1 LDFLI
6 MKRFIIFL
14 LFAVNL
20 KAQSTSVKIL
30 DSISFNPIPFATV
43 YFSNSSGV
51 ISDENGDFEL
61 IKNEL
66 NDEDSLFISSM
77 GYKKVSYSLNRF
89 NDSIIFLSPKPI
101 ELNNVII
108 TNRKL
113 SSQEIIEKIKAAI
126 TQNYQTDLSENKI
139 FYRKEY
145 NSTIE
150 KFEINKFKSSIDNVN
165 DLLIDSLLLNLPSEN
180 KSATEVLSYYYGNLE
195 EDNQKINLI
204 KSRET
209 YKKDNE
215 ILESLNS
222 KLEESLKKSLKSNS
236 YFKIRSGLLPFSGDL
251 EFDGLWD
258 IDSTNQA
265 ALKKANDDEIKRKEN
280 FANSIKGRVSNI
292 YSNLFYNDGTDL
304 DFILK
309 SNRYEFSNPELNYLG
324 NQLVYVMTF
333 RPKGSKDYKGTLHI
347 NSDDFAIVRIDFKNI
362 KSLFKLKLL
371 GFSSDNYLVEGRMV
385 FSKLD
390 KKKYSL
396 TYFQVSSGSKAGI
409 DRPFKIIEKNKF
421 VKGRRKQNQISF
433 NLDFIV
439 NSLNKVEL
447 RVFQSKP
454 IDLNLYENLK
464 EENKILPEYVDEF
477 KTNFWE
483 EF

>member
-1 LDFLI
+1 

-292 YSNLFYNDGTDL
+292 YSNLFYNDATDL

-454 IDLNLYENLK
+454 IDLNLYDNIK

>member
-1 LDFLI
+1 

-347 NSDDFAIVRIDFKNI
+347 NSDDFAIVRIDFKNV

-464 EENKILPEYVDEF
+464 EDNKILPEYVDEF
-477 KTNFWE
+477 KTNFWK

>member
-1 LDFLI
+1 

-30 DSISFNPIPFATV
+30 DSISFAPIPFATV
-43 YFSNSSGV
+43 SFSNSSGI

-113 SSQEIIEKIKAAI
+113 TSQEIIEKIKAAI

-292 YSNLFYNDGTDL
+292 YSNLFYNDATDL

-324 NQLVYVMTF
+324 NQLVYVITF

-347 NSDDFAIVRIDFKNI
+347 NSDDFAIVRIDFKNV

-447 RVFQSKP
+447 RVFQSKS
-454 IDLNLYENLK
+454 IDLNLYDNLK

>member
-1 LDFLI
+1 

-20 KAQSTSVKIL
+20 KAQSISVKIL

-43 YFSNSSGV
+43 YFSNSSGI

-180 KSATEVLSYYYGNLE
+180 KSVTEVLSNYYGNLE

-209 YKKDNE
+209 YKKENE

-265 ALKKANDDEIKRKEN
+265 ALKKANDNEIKRKEN

-292 YSNLFYNDGTDL
+292 YSNLFYNDATDL

-324 NQLVYVMTF
+324 NQLVYVITF

-347 NSDDFAIVRIDFKNI
+347 NSDDFAIVRIDFKNV

-447 RVFQSKP
+447 RVFQSKS

>member
-1 LDFLI
+1 

-347 NSDDFAIVRIDFKNI
+347 NSDDFAIVRIDFKNV

>member
-1 LDFLI
+1 

-30 DSISFNPIPFATV
+30 DSISFAPIPFATV
-43 YFSNSSGV
+43 SFSNSSGI

-209 YKKDNE
+209 YKKENE

-292 YSNLFYNDGTDL
+292 YSNLFYNDATDL

-347 NSDDFAIVRIDFKNI
+347 NSDDFAIVRIDFKNV

-371 GFSSDNYLVEGRMV
+371 GFSSDNYLIEGRMV

-447 RVFQSKP
+447 RVFQSKS
-454 IDLNLYENLK
+454 IDLNLYDNLK

>member
-1 LDFLI
+1 

-20 KAQSTSVKIL
+20 KAQSISVKIL
-30 DSISFNPIPFATV
+30 DSISFAPIPFATV
-43 YFSNSSGV
+43 SFSNSSGI

-180 KSATEVLSYYYGNLE
+180 KSVTEVLSNYYGNLE

-265 ALKKANDDEIKRKEN
+265 ALKKANDNEIKRKEN

-292 YSNLFYNDGTDL
+292 YSNLFYNDATDL

-324 NQLVYVMTF
+324 NQLVYVITF

-347 NSDDFAIVRIDFKNI
+347 NSDDFAIIRIDFKNV

-371 GFSSDNYLVEGRMV
+371 GFSSDNYLIEGRMV

-447 RVFQSKP
+447 RVFQSKS

>member
-1 LDFLI
+1 

-20 KAQSTSVKIL
+20 KAQSISVKIL

-113 SSQEIIEKIKAAI
+113 TSQEIIEKIKAAI

-180 KSATEVLSYYYGNLE
+180 KSVTEVLSNYYGNLE

-265 ALKKANDDEIKRKEN
+265 ALKKANDNEIKRKEN

-292 YSNLFYNDGTDL
+292 YSNLFYNDATDL

-324 NQLVYVMTF
+324 NQLVYVITF

-347 NSDDFAIVRIDFKNI
+347 NSDDFAIIRIDFKNV

-371 GFSSDNYLVEGRMV
+371 GFSSDNYLIEGRMV

-447 RVFQSKP
+447 RVFQSKS
-454 IDLNLYENLK
+454 IDLNLYDNLK

>member
-1 LDFLI
+1 

-30 DSISFNPIPFATV
+30 DSISFAPIPFATV
-43 YFSNSSGV
+43 SFSNSSGI

-209 YKKDNE
+209 YKKENE

-265 ALKKANDDEIKRKEN
+265 ALKKANDNEIKRKEN

-292 YSNLFYNDGTDL
+292 YSNLFYNDATDL

-324 NQLVYVMTF
+324 NQLVYVITF

-347 NSDDFAIVRIDFKNI
+347 NSDDFAIVRIDFKNV

-371 GFSSDNYLVEGRMV
+371 GFSSDNYLIEGRMV

-447 RVFQSKP
+447 RVFQSKS
-454 IDLNLYENLK
+454 IDLNLYDNLK

>member
-1 LDFLI
+1 
-6 MKRFIIFL
+6 MKKSILLL
-14 LFAVNL
+14 LFFINL
-20 KAQSTSVKIL
+20 NAQSVTVKVL
-30 DSISFNPIPFATV
+30 DSLSFSPIPFATV
-43 YFSNSSGV
+43 YFSNSSGI

-66 NDEDSLFISSM
+66 TDEDSLFISSM
-77 GYKKVSYSLNRF
+77 GYNKISFSLNQF
-89 NDSIIFLSPKPI
+89 KDSIVFLSPKPI
-101 ELNNVII
+101 ELNNVIL
-108 TNRKL
+108 TNRDL
-113 SSQEIIEKIKAAI
+113 SSEEIIEKVKAGL

-145 NSTIE
+145 KSLID
-150 KFEINKFKSSIDNVN
+150 KFEINKFKSSIDSVD
-165 DLLIDSLLLNLPSEN
+165 DLLIDSLLQNLPKEN
-180 KSATEVLSYYYGNLE
+180 SSATEVLSYYYGNLE
-195 EDNQKINLI
+195 EENQKINLI

-209 YKKDNE
+209 YKKDDE

-258 IDSTNQA
+258 IDSTNQE
-265 ALKKANDDEIKRKEN
+265 ALKKAKDAEIKRKEN
-280 FANSIKGRVSNI
+280 FANSIKGRISNI
-292 YSNLFYNDGTDL
+292 YSNLFYNDATDL

-309 SNRYEFSNPELNYLG
+309 SNRYELSSPELTYLG
-324 NQLVYVMTF
+324 NQLVYVITF
-333 RPKGSKDYKGTLHI
+333 QPKGSKDYKGTLHI
-347 NSDDFAIVRIDFKNI
+347 NSDDFAVVRIDFKNV
-362 KSLFKLKLL
+362 KSLFKVKLL
-371 GFSSDNYLVEGRMV
+371 GISSDNYLVEGRMV
-385 FSKLD
+385 FSKLNNE
-390 KKKYSL
+390 KYSL

-433 NLDFIV
+433 NLDLIV
-439 NSLNKVEL
+439 NALNNVEL

-454 IDLNLYENLK
+454 IDLNEFENLT
-464 EENKILPEYVDEF
+464 EENKILPEYEDEF

>member
-1 LDFLI
+1 

-347 NSDDFAIVRIDFKNI
+347 NSDDFAIVRIDFKNV

-454 IDLNLYENLK
+454 IDLNLYDNIK

>member
-1 LDFLI
+1 
-6 MKRFIIFL
+6 MKKLIIFL

-20 KAQSTSVKIL
+20 NAQLSTVKIL
-30 DSISFNPIPFATV
+30 DSVSFAPIPFATV
-43 YFSNSSGV
+43 SFSNSSGI

-113 SSQEIIEKIKAAI
+113 TSQEIIEKIKAAI

-180 KSATEVLSYYYGNLE
+180 KSVTEVLSNYYGNLE

-292 YSNLFYNDGTDL
+292 YSNLFYNDATDL

-347 NSDDFAIVRIDFKNI
+347 NSDDFAIIRIDFKNV

-371 GFSSDNYLVEGRMV
+371 GFSSDNYLIEGRMV

-447 RVFQSKP
+447 RVFQSKS
-454 IDLNLYENLK
+454 IDLNLYDNLK

>member
-1 LDFLI
+1 
-6 MKRFIIFL
+6 M
-14 LFAVNL
+14 FAVNL

-292 YSNLFYNDGTDL
+292 YSNLFYNDATDL

-333 RPKGSKDYKGTLHI
+333 QPKGSKDYKGTLHI

>member
-1 LDFLI
+1 
-6 MKRFIIFL
+6 MKKSILLL
-14 LFAVNL
+14 LFFVNL
-20 KAQSTSVKIL
+20 NAQSVTVKVL
-30 DSISFNPIPFATV
+30 DSLSFSPIPFATV
-43 YFSNSSGV
+43 YFSNSSGI

-66 NDEDSLFISSM
+66 TDEDSLFISSM
-77 GYKKVSYSLNRF
+77 GYNKISFSLNQF
-89 NDSIIFLSPKPI
+89 KDSIVFLSPKPI
-101 ELNNVII
+101 ELNNVIL
-108 TNRKL
+108 TNRDL
-113 SSQEIIEKIKAAI
+113 SSEEIIEKVKAGL

-145 NSTIE
+145 KSLID
-150 KFEINKFKSSIDNVN
+150 KFEINKFKSSIDSVD
-165 DLLIDSLLLNLPSEN
+165 DLLIDSLLQNLPKEN
-180 KSATEVLSYYYGNLE
+180 SSATEVLSYYYGNLE
-195 EDNQKINLI
+195 EENQKINLI

-209 YKKDNE
+209 YKKDDE

-258 IDSTNQA
+258 IDSTNQE
-265 ALKKANDDEIKRKEN
+265 ALKKAKDAEIKRKEN
-280 FANSIKGRVSNI
+280 FANSIKGRISNI
-292 YSNLFYNDGTDL
+292 YSNLFYNDATDL

-309 SNRYEFSNPELNYLG
+309 PNRYELSSPELTYLG
-324 NQLVYVMTF
+324 NQLVYVITF
-333 RPKGSKDYKGTLHI
+333 QPKGSKDYEGTLHI
-347 NSDDFAIVRIDFKNI
+347 NSDDFAVVRIDFKNV
-362 KSLFKLKLL
+362 KSLFKVKLL
-371 GFSSDNYLVEGRMV
+371 GISSDNYLVEGRMV
-385 FSKLD
+385 FSKLNNE
-390 KKKYSL
+390 KYSL

-433 NLDFIV
+433 NLDLIV
-439 NSLNKVEL
+439 NALNNVEL

-454 IDLNLYENLK
+454 IDLNEFENLT
-464 EENKILPEYVDEF
+464 EENKILPEYEDEF

>member
-1 LDFLI
+1 

-66 NDEDSLFISSM
+66 NDEDSLFVSSM

-150 KFEINKFKSSIDNVN
+150 KFEINKFKSSIENVN

-180 KSATEVLSYYYGNLE
+180 KSAKEVLSYYYGNLE

-292 YSNLFYNDGTDL
+292 YSNLFYNDATDL

-347 NSDDFAIVRIDFKNI
+347 NSDDFAIVRIDFKNV

>member
-1 LDFLI
+1 
-6 MKRFIIFL
+6 MKKSILLL
-14 LFAVNL
+14 LFFVNL
-20 KAQSTSVKIL
+20 NAQSVTVKVL
-30 DSISFNPIPFATV
+30 DSLSFSPIPFATV
-43 YFSNSSGV
+43 YFSNSSGI

-66 NDEDSLFISSM
+66 TDEDSLFISSM
-77 GYKKVSYSLNRF
+77 GYNKISFSLNQF
-89 NDSIIFLSPKPI
+89 KDSIVFLSPKPI
-101 ELNNVII
+101 ELNNVIL
-108 TNRKL
+108 TNRDL
-113 SSQEIIEKIKAAI
+113 SSEEIIEKVKAGL

-145 NSTIE
+145 KSLID
-150 KFEINKFKSSIDNVN
+150 KFEINKFKSSIDSVD
-165 DLLIDSLLLNLPSEN
+165 DLLIDSLLQNLPKEN
-180 KSATEVLSYYYGNLE
+180 SSATEVLSYYYGNLE
-195 EDNQKINLI
+195 EENQKINLI

-209 YKKDNE
+209 YKKDDE

-258 IDSTNQA
+258 IDSTNQE
-265 ALKKANDDEIKRKEN
+265 ALKKAKDAEIKRKEN
-280 FANSIKGRVSNI
+280 FANSIKGRISNI
-292 YSNLFYNDGTDL
+292 YSNLFYNDATDL

-309 SNRYEFSNPELNYLG
+309 SNRYEFSSPELTYLG
-324 NQLVYVMTF
+324 NQLVYVITF
-333 RPKGSKDYKGTLHI
+333 QPKGSKDYKGTLHI
-347 NSDDFAIVRIDFKNI
+347 NSDDFAVERIDFKNV
-362 KSLFKLKLL
+362 KSLFKVKLL
-371 GFSSDNYLVEGRMV
+371 GISSDNYLVEGRMV
-385 FSKLD
+385 FSKLNNE
-390 KKKYSL
+390 KYSL

-433 NLDFIV
+433 NLDLIV
-439 NSLNKVEL
+439 NALNNVEL

-454 IDLNLYENLK
+454 IDLNEFENLT
-464 EENKILPEYVDEF
+464 EENKILPEYEDEF

>member
-1 LDFLI
+1 

-20 KAQSTSVKIL
+20 KAQSISVKIL

-113 SSQEIIEKIKAAI
+113 TSQEIIEKIKAAI

-180 KSATEVLSYYYGNLE
+180 KSVTEVLSNYYGNLE

-209 YKKDNE
+209 YKKENE

-265 ALKKANDDEIKRKEN
+265 ALKKANDNEIKRKEN

-292 YSNLFYNDGTDL
+292 YSNLFYNDATDL

-347 NSDDFAIVRIDFKNI
+347 NSDDFAIVRIDFKNV

-371 GFSSDNYLVEGRMV
+371 GFSSDNYLIEGRMV

-447 RVFQSKP
+447 RVFQSKY
-454 IDLNLYENLK
+454 IDLNLYDNLK

>member
-1 LDFLI
+1 

-30 DSISFNPIPFATV
+30 DSISFAPIPFATV
-43 YFSNSSGV
+43 SFSNSSGI

-113 SSQEIIEKIKAAI
+113 NSQEIIEKIKAAI

-180 KSATEVLSYYYGNLE
+180 KSVTEVLSNYYGNLE

-209 YKKDNE
+209 YKKENE

-292 YSNLFYNDGTDL
+292 YSNLFYNDATDL

-347 NSDDFAIVRIDFKNI
+347 NSDDFAIIRIDFKNV

-371 GFSSDNYLVEGRMV
+371 GFSSDNYLIEGRMV

-447 RVFQSKP
+447 RVFQSKS
-454 IDLNLYENLK
+454 IDLNLYDNLK

>member
-1 LDFLI
+1 

-20 KAQSTSVKIL
+20 KAQSISVKIL

-101 ELNNVII
+101 ELNNVIL

-113 SSQEIIEKIKAAI
+113 TSQEIIEKIKAAI

-180 KSATEVLSYYYGNLE
+180 KSVTEVLSNYYGNLE

-209 YKKDNE
+209 YKKENE

-265 ALKKANDDEIKRKEN
+265 ALKKANDNEIKRKEN

-292 YSNLFYNDGTDL
+292 YSNLFYNDATDL

-347 NSDDFAIVRIDFKNI
+347 NSDDFAIIRIDFKNV

-371 GFSSDNYLVEGRMV
+371 GFSSDNYLIEGRMV

-447 RVFQSKP
+447 RVFQSKS

>member
-1 LDFLI
+1 

-139 FYRKEY
+139 FYRREY

-347 NSDDFAIVRIDFKNI
+347 NSDDFAIVRIDFKNV

-439 NSLNKVEL
+439 NSLNEVEL

-477 KTNFWE
+477 KTNFWK

>member
-1 LDFLI
+1 

-30 DSISFNPIPFATV
+30 DSISFAPIPFATV
-43 YFSNSSGV
+43 YFSNSSGI

-180 KSATEVLSYYYGNLE
+180 KSVTEVLSYYYGNLE

-292 YSNLFYNDGTDL
+292 YSNLFYNDATDL

-347 NSDDFAIVRIDFKNI
+347 NSDDFAIVRIDFKNV

-371 GFSSDNYLVEGRMV
+371 GFSSDNYLIEGRMV

-433 NLDFIV
+433 NLDLIV

-447 RVFQSKP
+447 RVFQSKS

>member
-1 LDFLI
+1 

-30 DSISFNPIPFATV
+30 DSISFAPIPFATV
-43 YFSNSSGV
+43 SFSNSSGI

-292 YSNLFYNDGTDL
+292 YSNLFYNDATDL

-324 NQLVYVMTF
+324 NQLVYVITF

-347 NSDDFAIVRIDFKNI
+347 NSDDFAIVRIDFKNV

-371 GFSSDNYLVEGRMV
+371 GFSSDNYLIEGRMV

-447 RVFQSKP
+447 RVFQSKS
-454 IDLNLYENLK
+454 IDLNLYDNLK

>member
-1 LDFLI
+1 
-6 MKRFIIFL
+6 MKKLIIFL

-20 KAQSTSVKIL
+20 KAQSISVKIL

-180 KSATEVLSYYYGNLE
+180 KSVTEVLSNYYGNLE

-209 YKKDNE
+209 YKKENE

-292 YSNLFYNDGTDL
+292 YSNLFYNDATDL

-347 NSDDFAIVRIDFKNI
+347 NSDDFAIVRIDFKNV

-371 GFSSDNYLVEGRMV
+371 GFSSDNYLIEGRMV

-447 RVFQSKP
+447 RVFQSKS
-454 IDLNLYENLK
+454 IDLNLYDNLK

>member
-1 LDFLI
+1 
-6 MKRFIIFL
+6 MKKSILLL
-14 LFAVNL
+14 LFFVNL
-20 KAQSTSVKIL
+20 NAQSVTVKVL
-30 DSISFNPIPFATV
+30 DSLSFSPIPFATV
-43 YFSNSSGV
+43 YFSNSSGI

-66 NDEDSLFISSM
+66 TDEDSLFISSM
-77 GYKKVSYSLNRF
+77 GYNKISFSLNQF
-89 NDSIIFLSPKPI
+89 KDSIVFLSPKPI
-101 ELNNVII
+101 ELNNVIL
-108 TNRKL
+108 TNRDL
-113 SSQEIIEKIKAAI
+113 SSEEIIEKVKAGL

-145 NSTIE
+145 KSLID
-150 KFEINKFKSSIDNVN
+150 KFEINKFKSSIDSVD
-165 DLLIDSLLLNLPSEN
+165 DLLIDSLLQNLPKEN
-180 KSATEVLSYYYGNLE
+180 SSATEVLSYYYGNLE
-195 EDNQKINLI
+195 EENQKINLI

-209 YKKDNE
+209 YKKDDE

-258 IDSTNQA
+258 IDSTNQE
-265 ALKKANDDEIKRKEN
+265 ALKKAKDAEIKRKEN
-280 FANSIKGRVSNI
+280 FANSIKGRISNI
-292 YSNLFYNDGTDL
+292 YSNLFYNDATDL

-309 SNRYEFSNPELNYLG
+309 SNRYELSSPELTYLG
-324 NQLVYVMTF
+324 SQLVYVITF
-333 RPKGSKDYKGTLHI
+333 QPKGSKDYKGTLHI
-347 NSDDFAIVRIDFKNI
+347 NSDDFAIVRIDFKNV
-362 KSLFKLKLL
+362 KSLFKVKLL
-371 GFSSDNYLVEGRMV
+371 GISSDNYLVEGRMV
-385 FSKLD
+385 FSKLNNE
-390 KKKYSL
+390 KYSL

-433 NLDFIV
+433 NLDLIV
-439 NSLNKVEL
+439 NALNNVEL

-454 IDLNLYENLK
+454 IDLNEFENLT
-464 EENKILPEYVDEF
+464 EENKILPEYEDEF

>member
-1 LDFLI
+1 

-30 DSISFNPIPFATV
+30 DSISFAPIPFATV
-43 YFSNSSGV
+43 SFSNSSGI

-180 KSATEVLSYYYGNLE
+180 KSVTEVLSNYYGNLE

-209 YKKDNE
+209 YKKENE

-265 ALKKANDDEIKRKEN
+265 ALKKANDNEIKRKEN

-292 YSNLFYNDGTDL
+292 YSNLFYNDATDL

-347 NSDDFAIVRIDFKNI
+347 NSDDFAIVRIDFKNV

-371 GFSSDNYLVEGRMV
+371 GFSSDNYLIEGRMV

-447 RVFQSKP
+447 RVFQSKS

>member
-1 LDFLI
+1 

-30 DSISFNPIPFATV
+30 DSISFAPIPFATV
-43 YFSNSSGV
+43 SFSNSSGI

-113 SSQEIIEKIKAAI
+113 TSQEIIEKIKAAI

-265 ALKKANDDEIKRKEN
+265 ALKKANDNEIKRKEN

-292 YSNLFYNDGTDL
+292 YSNLFYNDATDL

-347 NSDDFAIVRIDFKNI
+347 NSDDFAIIRIDFKNV

-371 GFSSDNYLVEGRMV
+371 GFSSDNYLIEGRMV

-447 RVFQSKP
+447 RVFQSKS
-454 IDLNLYENLK
+454 IDLNLYDNLK

>member
-1 LDFLI
+1 

-30 DSISFNPIPFATV
+30 DSISFAPIPFATV
-43 YFSNSSGV
+43 SFSNSSGI

-113 SSQEIIEKIKAAI
+113 NSQEIIEKIKAAI

-209 YKKDNE
+209 YKKENE

-292 YSNLFYNDGTDL
+292 YSNLFYNDATDL

-347 NSDDFAIVRIDFKNI
+347 NSDDFAIIRIDFKNV

-371 GFSSDNYLVEGRMV
+371 GFSSDNYLIEGRMV

-447 RVFQSKP
+447 RVFQSKS
-454 IDLNLYENLK
+454 IDLNLYDNLK

>member
-1 LDFLI
+1 

-14 LFAVNL
+14 LFAVNI

-30 DSISFNPIPFATV
+30 DSISLNPIPFATV

-292 YSNLFYNDGTDL
+292 YSNLFYNDATDL

-324 NQLVYVMTF
+324 NQLVYIMTF

-347 NSDDFAIVRIDFKNI
+347 NSDDFAIVRIDFKNV

>member
-1 LDFLI
+1 

-30 DSISFNPIPFATV
+30 DSISFAPIPFATV
-43 YFSNSSGV
+43 SFSNSSGI

-292 YSNLFYNDGTDL
+292 YSNLFYNDATDL

-347 NSDDFAIVRIDFKNI
+347 NSDDFAIIRIDFKNV

-371 GFSSDNYLVEGRMV
+371 GFSSDNYLIEGRMV

-447 RVFQSKP
+447 RVFQSKS
-454 IDLNLYENLK
+454 IDLNLYDNLK

>member
-1 LDFLI
+1 

-66 NDEDSLFISSM
+66 NDEDSLFVSSM

-150 KFEINKFKSSIDNVN
+150 KFEINKFKSSIENVN

-292 YSNLFYNDGTDL
+292 YSNLFYNDATDL

-477 KTNFWE
+477 KTNFWK

>member
-1 LDFLI
+1 

-20 KAQSTSVKIL
+20 KAQSISVKIL

-180 KSATEVLSYYYGNLE
+180 KSVTEVLSNYYGNLE

-292 YSNLFYNDGTDL
+292 YSNLFYNDATDL

-347 NSDDFAIVRIDFKNI
+347 NSDDFAIIRIDFKNV

-371 GFSSDNYLVEGRMV
+371 GFSSDNYLIEGRMV

-447 RVFQSKP
+447 RVFQSKS
-454 IDLNLYENLK
+454 IDLNLYDNLK

>member
-1 LDFLI
+1 

-30 DSISFNPIPFATV
+30 DSISFAPIPFATV
-43 YFSNSSGV
+43 SFSNSSGI

-180 KSATEVLSYYYGNLE
+180 KSVTEVLSNYYGNLE

-209 YKKDNE
+209 YKKENE

-292 YSNLFYNDGTDL
+292 YSNLFYNDATDL

-347 NSDDFAIVRIDFKNI
+347 NSDDFAIIRIDFKNV

-371 GFSSDNYLVEGRMV
+371 GFSSDNYLIEGRMV

-447 RVFQSKP
+447 RVFQSKS

>member
-1 LDFLI
+1 

-20 KAQSTSVKIL
+20 KAQSKSVKIL
-30 DSISFNPIPFATV
+30 DSISFAPIPFATV
-43 YFSNSSGV
+43 SFSNSSGI

-180 KSATEVLSYYYGNLE
+180 KSVTEVLSNYYGNLE

-209 YKKDNE
+209 YKKENE

-265 ALKKANDDEIKRKEN
+265 ALKKANDNEIKRKEN

-292 YSNLFYNDGTDL
+292 YSNLFYNDATDL

-347 NSDDFAIVRIDFKNI
+347 NSDDFAIIRIDFKNV

-371 GFSSDNYLVEGRMV
+371 GFSSDNYLIEGRMV

-447 RVFQSKP
+447 RVFQSKS
-454 IDLNLYENLK
+454 IDLNLYDNLK

>member
-1 LDFLI
+1 

-30 DSISFNPIPFATV
+30 DSISFAPIPFATV
-43 YFSNSSGV
+43 SFSNSSGI

-180 KSATEVLSYYYGNLE
+180 KSVTEVLSNYYGNLE

-209 YKKDNE
+209 YKKENE

-292 YSNLFYNDGTDL
+292 YSNLFYNDATDL

-324 NQLVYVMTF
+324 NQLVYVITF

-347 NSDDFAIVRIDFKNI
+347 NSDDFAIIRIDFKNV

-447 RVFQSKP
+447 RVFQSKS

>member
-1 LDFLI
+1 

-30 DSISFNPIPFATV
+30 DSISFAPIPFATV
-43 YFSNSSGV
+43 SFSNSSGI

-180 KSATEVLSYYYGNLE
+180 KSVTEVLSNYYGNLE

-209 YKKDNE
+209 YKKENE

-292 YSNLFYNDGTDL
+292 YSNLFYNDATDL

-347 NSDDFAIVRIDFKNI
+347 NSDDFAIIRIDFKNV

-371 GFSSDNYLVEGRMV
+371 GFSSDNYLIEGRMV

-447 RVFQSKP
+447 RVFQSKS
-454 IDLNLYENLK
+454 IDLNLYDNLK

>member
-1 LDFLI
+1 

-20 KAQSTSVKIL
+20 KAQSISVKIL

-43 YFSNSSGV
+43 SFSNSSGI

-180 KSATEVLSYYYGNLE
+180 KSVTEVLSNYYGNLE

-209 YKKDNE
+209 YKKENE

-292 YSNLFYNDGTDL
+292 YSNLFYNDATDL

-347 NSDDFAIVRIDFKNI
+347 NSDDFAIIRIDFKNV

-371 GFSSDNYLVEGRMV
+371 GFSSDNYLIEGRMV

-447 RVFQSKP
+447 RVFQSKS
-454 IDLNLYENLK
+454 IDLNLYDNLK